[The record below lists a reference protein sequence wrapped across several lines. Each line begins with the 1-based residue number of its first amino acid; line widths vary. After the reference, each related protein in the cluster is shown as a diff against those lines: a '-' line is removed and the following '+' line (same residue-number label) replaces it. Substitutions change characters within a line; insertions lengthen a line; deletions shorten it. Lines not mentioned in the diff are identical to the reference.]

1 MGDSAK
7 GVERRSLLLGDF
19 FGDARFFFGEPF
31 FLQVTSPFSISVFR
45 MHFKCFILAGVNS
58 THRSL
63 DLTPHSTLTCRSG
76 QSPHSGKGMLIT
88 GLTNASCEDLIL
100 RFFIWGVSS
109 VSISSTSSASCAHL
123 MEVSRLARNNE
134 LKEGKLHETGSL
146 LDFLDVVNMFRS
158 SVNMTNPRSNLEHF
172 AKHASIFWMHV
183 GVHGF
188 PLAPSWTMWRRDTWT
203 LQAPPA
209 SSLDWE
215 SGPRCLDMAQCHYRS
230 RLTLRALGA
239 LQLCDAR
246 AFA

>member
-1 MGDSAK
+1 MITTEGNETY
-7 GVERRSLLLGDF
+7 VIPQHIPRSLPSSQHDPSQPKSPPPAHHRPWATPPREWSG
-19 FGDARFFFGEPF
+19 AASSSET
-31 FLQVTSPFSISVFR
+31 FLAMPVSSSVN
-45 MHFKCFILAGVNS
+45 LS
-58 THRSL
+58 S
-63 DLTPHSTLTCRSG
+63 CRSPRPFPS
-76 QSPHSGKGMLIT
+76 QSS
-88 GLTNASCEDLIL
+88 E
-100 RFFIWGVSS
+100 WVSS
-109 VSISSTSSASCAHL
+109 VSISTSSASCAHL